1 MRTKE
6 LKQFVLSS
14 FGAREFYGYEV
25 HKALEL
31 QGNRIGT
38 SRLYSILDE
47 MKKASLLKDRWE
59 KSESGPKKRVYFLTP
74 MGKAEREKLLLEAI
88 DIVHDFYLEYLLTL
102 PPEKDVFRKVSSLV
116 SDGLKKNARIACI
129 ASKPSVQLEKVL
141 ANIRTRIP
149 DGPAYVINP
158 SYSEKEFSIDGWL
171 PVDGSH
177 GSIPLKDGYLDLLLV
192 VGFPPIN
199 AIDHCIVE
207 WHRVLKSAG
216 TLNIITPTILIEEY
230 PDPLMIGMFVEAI
243 EHGMVPDE
251 KRIDSESIRMKLG
264 SYFEGVEEHRVVHM
278 TLFQIAGPLPIHTE
292 MKN

>member
-47 MKKASLLKDRWE
+47 MKRAKLLKDKWE

-74 MGKAEREKLLLEAI
+74 KGKAEREKLLLEAI
-88 DIVHDFYLEYLLTL
+88 DIVHDFYMEYLLSL
-102 PPEKDVFRKVSSLV
+102 PPEKDVFRKVSSLI
-116 SDGLKKNARIACI
+116 SDGSKKNAIIACI

-141 ANIRTRIP
+141 ANIRTRVP
-149 DGPAYVINP
+149 DGPAYFINP
-158 SYSEKEFSIDGWL
+158 FYSEEKFSIDNWL
-171 PVDGSH
+171 AIDGSH
-177 GSIPLKDGYLDLLLV
+177 GSIPLKDDYLDLLLV
-192 VGFPPIN
+192 VGFPPKG

-207 WHRVLKSAG
+207 WHRVMKSTG
-216 TLNIITPTILIEEY
+216 VLNIITPTILIEEY
-230 PDPLMIGMFVEAI
+230 SDPLMIGMFVETV
-243 EHGMVPDE
+243 EHGTVPDE
-251 KRIDSESIRMKLG
+251 DRIDSESIRMKLMN
-264 SYFEGVEEHRVVHM
+264 YFESVEEHGIVHM
-278 TLFQIAGPLPIHTE
+278 TLFRISTPIPILTE
-292 MKN
+292 TKN